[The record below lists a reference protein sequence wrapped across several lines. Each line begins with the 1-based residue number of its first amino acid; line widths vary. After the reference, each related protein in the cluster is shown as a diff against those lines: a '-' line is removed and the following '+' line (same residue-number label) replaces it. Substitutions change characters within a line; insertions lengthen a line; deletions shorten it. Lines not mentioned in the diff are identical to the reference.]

1 MARMRT
7 RVRWALSVA
16 VAAVALF
23 GFQPPVAGQTAR
35 PNIVVFMI
43 DDYDVES
50 LTLLVQ
56 KGMMPNLK
64 KYFLDVGYNFTESY
78 SVASLGAPSRATFL
92 TGQYPHNHHVRA
104 NFPPNGGVTY
114 LYEASTVA
122 TWLRT
127 AGYRTSYVGRYLTG
141 YGWWTDGTRIP
152 PGWDDWLALVD
163 PSSTNMREY
172 SINAGGTIYDI
183 GQWSTDL
190 GIELYQT
197 DMLAYV
203 AGNAIDRA
211 AAAAKPLFLT
221 VAPLAFNLE
230 LPLYHECQ
238 NPAEPN
244 GLGGNIWGFAQ
255 RPPLRYTNSIYGRE
269 AEFPLP
275 TKPSFDEIDVDD
287 KPDWVKARPR
297 LAGDDLDC
305 LKRRYWRKLEV
316 MRAVDDQIGYVMG
329 KLETAGLLSNTFAI
343 FTGDNGWNEGEHRL
357 PFKGYAYDETIRV
370 PLLIRPRTST
380 GPRVIKSLVLNTDL
394 APTIAHLASAVPTHL
409 VDGRSLV
416 PLLLNPATPWR
427 KVGLLEHMADGGY
440 FGDPNPPNYSGLR
453 TDFTKPRT
461 YVRYP
466 TVPSGLTG
474 ELSELSTD
482 PYQLQNL
489 FMDPGRVSE
498 RDQMEAW
505 LNAMK
510 TCVGTT
516 CQLLESYFNIR

>member
-1 MARMRT
+1 MRT
-7 RVRWALSVA
+7 RVRWALSAA
-16 VAAVALF
+16 VAAIALF
-23 GFQPPVAGQTAR
+23 GFQPPVAGQTAK
-35 PNIVVFMI
+35 PNIVVFLI

-50 LTLLVQ
+50 LNLLVQ

-64 KYFLDVGYNFTESY
+64 KYFLDVGFNFTESF

-92 TGQYPHNHHVRA
+92 TGQYPHNHRVRA

-114 LYEASTVA
+114 LNEASTVA
-122 TWLRT
+122 TWLRS

-141 YGWWTDGTRIP
+141 YGWWTEPTRVP
-152 PGWDDWLALVD
+152 PGWDEWLALVD
-163 PSSTNMREY
+163 PSSTNMVNY
-172 SINAGGTIYDI
+172 QINGGGTLFDF
-183 GQWSTDL
+183 GQFATDL
-190 GIELYQT
+190 GIELYQS
-197 DMLAYV
+197 DMLAWL
-203 AGNAIDRA
+203 AGNVIQRSLATP
-211 AAAAKPLFLT
+211 KPFFIT

-230 LPLYHECQ
+230 LPLYHECA
-238 NPAEPN
+238 NPADPN

-255 RPPLRYTNSIYGRE
+255 RPPIRYMNTIHGNDVD
-269 AEFPLP
+269 FPLP
-275 TKPSFDEIDVDD
+275 AKPSFDEVDVED

-329 KLETAGLLSNTFAI
+329 ALETAGVLSNTFAI

-357 PFKGYAYDETIRV
+357 PYKGYAYEEAIRV

-380 GPRVIKSLVLNTDL
+380 GPRVVQNLVLNTDL
-394 APTIAHLASAVPTHL
+394 APTIAQLAGATQTHP

-416 PLLLNPATPWR
+416 PLLLNPASPWR
-427 KVGLLEHMADGGY
+427 KMGLLEHVADGGY
-440 FGDPNPPNYSGLR
+440 FGDPNPPNYFGLR
-453 TDFTKPRT
+453 TDVTKPRT

-466 TVPSGLTG
+466 NVPSGLTG
-474 ELSELSTD
+474 ELYDLSTD

-489 FMDPGRVSE
+489 FADPGRVSE
-498 RDQMEAW
+498 RDQLEAW

-510 TCVGTT
+510 TCAGVT
-516 CQLLESYFNIR
+516 CQLLENYFVLR